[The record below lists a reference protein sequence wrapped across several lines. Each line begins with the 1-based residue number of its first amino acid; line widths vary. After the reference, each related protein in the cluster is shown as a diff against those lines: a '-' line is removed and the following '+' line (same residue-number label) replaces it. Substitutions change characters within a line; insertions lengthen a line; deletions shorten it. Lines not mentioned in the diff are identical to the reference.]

1 MEYCNFTTEQ
11 EIIEAVE
18 AVKMIEKERK
28 IKFSKKEFDNMVLTL
43 IDPLL
48 TF

>member
-1 MEYCNFTTEQ
+1 MEYCNFISEQ
-11 EIIEAVE
+11 EINEAVT
-18 AVKMIEKERK
+18 AVKQMENERN